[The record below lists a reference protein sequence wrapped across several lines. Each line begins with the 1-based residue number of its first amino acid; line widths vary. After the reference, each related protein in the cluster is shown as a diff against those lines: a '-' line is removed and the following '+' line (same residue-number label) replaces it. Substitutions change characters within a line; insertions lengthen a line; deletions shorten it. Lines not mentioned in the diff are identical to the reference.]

1 MCLDSATTAVQEDP
15 EAELIKIAV
24 VLTLMAIF
32 RKAKKLGHK
41 TRSY

>member
-24 VLTLMAIF
+24 VLTFDGYF

-41 TRSY
+41 TRSH